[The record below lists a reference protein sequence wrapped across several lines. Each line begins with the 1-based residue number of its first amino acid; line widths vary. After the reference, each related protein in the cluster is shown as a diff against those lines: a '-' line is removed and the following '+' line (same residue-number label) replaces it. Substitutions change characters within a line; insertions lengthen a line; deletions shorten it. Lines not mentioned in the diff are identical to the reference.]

1 MAAAA
6 AYWASPPGLGAVQK
20 IQDGV
25 GTGGGRGGRVR
36 VGGVGGQV
44 EQDVLLGALEV
55 EVGLTRLLL
64 PAAELLRQEAADI
77 VGDIGI
83 VVVGKAVIGALRIQK
98 SGVGRGVLRQRR
110 ADAAVFG
117 DDVPGGGEGIRP
129 LAAKAGAARD
139 ASPTAFSSGTGV
151 SYLNS

>member
-1 MAAAA
+1 MF
-6 AYWASPPGLGAVQK
+6 W
-20 IQDGV
+20 
-25 GTGGGRGGRVR
+25 
-36 VGGVGGQV
+36 
-44 EQDVLLGALEV
+44 LGALEV

-64 PAAELLRQEAADI
+64 PAAELLRQERRI
-77 VGDIGI
+77 SSGDIGI

-129 LAAKAGAARD
+129 LAAKAGGGERRLAH
-139 ASPTAFSSGTGV
+139 GV
-151 SYLNS
+151 FIGYRGIIPQFVGRVKIF

>member
-1 MAAAA
+1 M
-6 AYWASPPGLGAVQK
+6 
-20 IQDGV
+20 
-25 GTGGGRGGRVR
+25 
-36 VGGVGGQV
+36 
-44 EQDVLLGALEV
+44 
-55 EVGLTRLLL
+55 GLTRLLL

-98 SGVGRGVLRQRR
+98 SGVGRDVLRQRR

-129 LAAKAGAARD
+129 LAPQAGGGERRLAH
-139 ASPTAFSSGTGV
+139 GV
-151 SYLNS
+151 FIGYRGIIPQFVGRVKIF